1 MSRIIAAIALTACMA
16 QGQTVINGNRVITG
30 VWDAGAAIST
40 KPAKSGTSLP
50 AACSAGEQYFKT
62 DAAAG
67 KNLYLCTSAD
77 MWTRAAQMP
86 AVKSLSVF
94 DPATGD
100 SGRVQIMFDE
110 GVTITRVACSV
121 KGGTSATIQLD
132 ERLAPE
138 PDTPGTAVLAAPLVC
153 DPGQQT
159 TSAFSNATIAARA
172 PVALLISA
180 VSGTPDTLRVFI
192 SYTVD

>member
-1 MSRIIAAIALTACMA
+1 MA

-40 KPAKSGTSLP
+40 KPAKSGTVLP
-50 AACSAGEQYFKT
+50 AACSAGEQFFKT

-67 KNLYLCTSAD
+67 KNLYLCASAD
-77 MWTRAAQMP
+77 TWTRTAQT
-86 AVKSLSVF
+86 ASVKSLTVF
-94 DPATGD
+94 DPAIGD
-100 SGRVQIMFDE
+100 SGRVQLMFDE
-110 GVTITRVACSV
+110 PVTITRVACSV
-121 KGGTSATIQLD
+121 KGGTSTTIQLD
-132 ERLAPE
+132 ERPASAP
-138 PDTPGTAVLAAPLVC
+138 DSSGIAVMTAALVC
-153 DPGQQT
+153 DANQKST
-159 TSAFSNATIAARA
+159 TAFANAAIAARV